1 MILTKDTRILRVSLF
16 GYAMS
21 RFSKMPEPPYYAV
34 IFANQASKTPEGY
47 AEMAAA
53 MGEIAKTLPG
63 YIGIE
68 STRDADGFAITV
80 SYWESEEA
88 IKGWRKHAKHA
99 IAQKIGKERWYEDY
113 ILRVAKV
120 ERQYSFK

>member
-1 MILTKDTRILRVSLF
+1 
-16 GYAMS
+16 MS
-21 RFSKMPEPPYYAV
+21 RFSGMANLPYYAV
-34 IFANQASKTPEGY
+34 IFTNQASKTPEGC

-53 MGEIAKTLPG
+53 TGEIAKTLPG

-113 ILRVAKV
+113 ILRMAKL

>member
-1 MILTKDTRILRVSLF
+1 
-16 GYAMS
+16 MS

-34 IFANQASKTPEGY
+34 IFTNQALKTPEGF

-68 STRDADGFAITV
+68 STRDAYGFAITV

-88 IKGWRKHAKHA
+88 IKGWREHAKHS

-113 ILRVAKV
+113 ILRVGKV
-120 ERQYSFK
+120 EQQYSFK

>member
-1 MILTKDTRILRVSLF
+1 MPLGSIGAGRNDPSYQIGRRIEFCLILTKYTRILRVFLF

-88 IKGWRKHAKHA
+88 IKGWRNTPNMPSHK
-99 IAQKIGKERWYEDY
+99 R
-113 ILRVAKV
+113 
-120 ERQYSFK
+120 